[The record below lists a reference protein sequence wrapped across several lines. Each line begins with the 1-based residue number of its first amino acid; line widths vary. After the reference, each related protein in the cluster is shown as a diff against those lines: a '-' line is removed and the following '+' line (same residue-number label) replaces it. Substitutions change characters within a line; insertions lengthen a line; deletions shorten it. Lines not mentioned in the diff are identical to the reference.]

1 MKKLIITADDYGM
14 SPGVNQAIEEGIGCG
29 LITSTNV
36 MANMDYAQ
44 DAATLKQ
51 KFPNVSVGIHWTLS
65 AGRPVSKPEEIP
77 SLVNENGE
85 FHSYQ
90 EFRKR
95 YRSELIKEE
104 EIITELKNQ
113 YEKFCEICGEPDYWN
128 THQNIHVDFK
138 LFRLFVKCAK
148 SLGISK
154 MRSHQRVYIRPESG
168 KSTMSLK
175 WKILEP
181 VKLIIINYWKRMASK
196 NGMAS
201 PDGIVTTLNEKD
213 RMNLEHIFES
223 LNHKNVKFAE
233 YVIHPAVKI
242 DSEYFGGISG
252 NRIVEYKQFTSDET
266 KRLVYEKNIKL
277 ANFRDLKQKEKAK
290 LVKIK

>member
-1 MKKLIITADDYGM
+1 MILHSLYRVFLNTGSVKDSFIWGKKVVGMKKLIITADDYGM

-138 LFRLFVKCAK
+138 LFRL
-148 SLGISK
+148 L
-154 MRSHQRVYIRPESG
+154 
-168 KSTMSLK
+168 
-175 WKILEP
+175 
-181 VKLIIINYWKRMASK
+181 
-196 NGMAS
+196 
-201 PDGIVTTLNEKD
+201 
-213 RMNLEHIFES
+213 
-223 LNHKNVKFAE
+223 
-233 YVIHPAVKI
+233 
-242 DSEYFGGISG
+242 
-252 NRIVEYKQFTSDET
+252 
-266 KRLVYEKNIKL
+266 
-277 ANFRDLKQKEKAK
+277 
-290 LVKIK
+290 